1 MLLLPSFTKTFTP
14 AFELLLPLCFY
25 DSGDSDERGNERGV
39 VVAVAMVAMTWGHG
53 GNKRDAKE
61 KARIKIEKFTRKNSF
76 NLLCLKMCVLLKE
89 QEI

>member
-53 GNKRDAKE
+53 GNKRGANKRVRVSRE
-61 KARIKIEKFTRKNSF
+61 
-76 NLLCLKMCVLLKE
+76 
-89 QEI
+89 